1 MKRDETTESR
11 LKNFIASSSDM
22 LNSLDPFPAR
32 TSGISNGKQTGRF
45 KLTMNTTFTSLIA
58 RLSGNQAESFLTRGT
73 AMFIRQKTIS
83 IALFTIFCCLSAIT
97 PSAVA
102 QAVKAG
108 YVAKTIFF
116 LPLFVAQKMHHY
128 DAESLKVELI
138 HMGSAGVNL
147 QALVAGHIHFSAMSP
162 DGIIIFNEKGG
173 NLKTIGGIV
182 NGVAYTLVGGKA
194 YKKIEDLKG
203 TRLGVA
209 SLKGG
214 GTTFL
219 IEYLRTK
226 GLVYPRDY
234 NLAVIPG
241 GTPARLA
248 ALEANSIAA
257 AVLGVPHGDM
267 AVDGGFSDLG
277 NVGDVI
283 TAYQFG
289 AINVDPAWAEKNR
302 ATVVKF
308 LKAHIRSIRWIYD
321 NPEAAAEFATKEVG
335 VRTPYAQRGIDSFIK
350 SKLYPRD
357 GSVTLDGIKANL
369 EVLEKDGVLRPPLS
383 SSEKYVDLSY
393 VRQAQKQLGM

>member
-1 MKRDETTESR
+1 
-11 LKNFIASSSDM
+11 
-22 LNSLDPFPAR
+22 
-32 TSGISNGKQTGRF
+32 
-45 KLTMNTTFTSLIA
+45 
-58 RLSGNQAESFLTRGT
+58 
-73 AMFIRQKTIS
+73 MFVGQKTIS
-83 IALFTIFCCLSAIT
+83 IVFLTVFLCVSAMT
-97 PSAVA
+97 SSAPA
-102 QAVKAG
+102 QAIKAG

-116 LPLFVAQKMHHY
+116 LPLFVAEKMRYY
-128 DAESLKVELI
+128 DAENLKVELI
-138 HMGSAGVNL
+138 HMGSASVSL

-173 NLKTIGGIV
+173 NLKAIGGIV

-194 YKKIEDLKG
+194 YKRVEDLRG

-219 IEYLRTK
+219 IEYLRAK

-234 NLAVIPG
+234 TLAVIPG

-283 TAYQFG
+283 SVYQFG

-302 ATVVKF
+302 PTVVKF
-308 LKAHIRSIRWIYD
+308 LKAHIRSIRWIYE
-321 NPEAAAEFATKEVG
+321 NPEAAADLATKEVA
-335 VRTPYAQRGIDSFIK
+335 VKPPYAQRGIGSFIK

-357 GSVTLDGIKANL
+357 GSVTLEGMKVNL
-369 EVLEKDGVLRPPLS
+369 EVLEKDGVLRPPLA

-393 VRQAQKQLGM
+393 IRQAQKELGM